1 MRAIQFFLGVG
12 VAVMLASASHAY
24 AQGRSTGNKYESRG
38 RGHNK
43 EYHPRKGNDKDRHEQ
58 DRHDERNQYTFD
70 HHHNSYCHHD
80 AHRYPERYV
89 TYRHHR
95 SGPPAWAPAY
105 GYRYNT
111 RYIYYRDYNV
121 YYDCH
126 RDVFITWTGR
136 NWAFTT
142 RIPDAMCH
150 VDFRTATVAG
160 IDYWHDDFDFYLD
173 RKRPAYVRIQASF

>member
-1 MRAIQFFLGVG
+1 MRAIQFFLLVG
-12 VAVMLASASHAY
+12 VAMMLASSNNTY
-24 AQGRSTGNKYESRG
+24 AQGRGNGNMNENHGK
-38 RGHNK
+38 GHNK
-43 EYHPRKGNDKDRHEQ
+43 EYHPGKGNDKDRY
-58 DRHDERNQYTFD
+58 DYDTRDERNRFEYNHYHD
-70 HHHNSYCHHD
+70 SYCHHD
-80 AHRYPERYV
+80 AHRYPKRYV

-95 SGPPAWAPAY
+95 SGPPSWAPAY

-136 NWAFTT
+136 NWAVTT
-142 RIPDAMCH
+142 RIPDAMWR

-160 IDYWHDDFDFYLD
+160 IDYWNDDFDFYLE
-173 RKRPAYVRIQASF
+173 RKRPAYVSIQASF